1 MVISGV
7 ASTFACAAR
16 GSSEMLAGPEEG
28 AAVGIEDGTS
38 GGESVIVGPRPSSI
52 LLYGH
57 GGSANHGCEA
67 IVRSTVDLVGGRGVP
82 SRLVSMRPDE
92 DLRAGLAGVVEV
104 IDQECFS
111 PLSPWQYVATAVSHK
126 LTGSDERFW
135 RFKNAAIA
143 ARTERDTVALS
154 IGGDNYCYGDRT
166 WLYVADEMIRRRG
179 ARNLLWGCSIEP
191 SSIDKAMIRNLEG
204 FDRIVARE
212 SITRDALVDRG
223 LKTPISLLP
232 DPAFC
237 LQAIDGTLPPGFI
250 EGETVGINLSPLAI
264 SHERGDGLLTRAVLR
279 MVERILAAPSATV
292 ALIPHVVRSDD
303 DDRIAMEPILRQFAS
318 TQRVVSVPE
327 AGCQEL
333 KGIIA
338 RCRAFVGARTHAT
351 IAAYSSGV
359 PTMALGYSVKARGIA
374 RDLFGVDEGV
384 VVPIATID
392 DEGALVRAWDSFLER
407 EKECR
412 ERLRSLR
419 ASWRQVWA
427 RSSPSWATER

>member
-1 MVISGV
+1 M
-7 ASTFACAAR
+7 
-16 GSSEMLAGPEEG
+16 
-28 AAVGIEDGTS
+28 
-38 GGESVIVGPRPSSI
+38 
-52 LLYGH
+52 
-57 GGSANHGCEA
+57 
-67 IVRSTVDLVGGRGVP
+67 
-82 SRLVSMRPDE
+82 
-92 DLRAGLAGVVEV
+92 
-104 IDQECFS
+104 
-111 PLSPWQYVATAVSHK
+111 
-126 LTGSDERFW
+126 
-135 RFKNAAIA
+135 
-143 ARTERDTVALS
+143 
-154 IGGDNYCYGDRT
+154 
-166 WLYVADEMIRRRG
+166 
-179 ARNLLWGCSIEP
+179 
-191 SSIDKAMIRNLEG
+191 
-204 FDRIVARE
+204 
-212 SITRDALVDRG
+212 
-223 LKTPISLLP
+223 
-232 DPAFC
+232 
-237 LQAIDGTLPPGFI
+237 
-250 EGETVGINLSPLAI
+250 
-264 SHERGDGLLTRAVLR
+264 TRAVLR

-427 RSSPSWATER
+427 RSSPSWATDR